1 VAEKKKKTKKEKKKK
16 TAEQKKREK
25 LKIERVTIT
34 SLEQLVKLLDT
45 YAVAVREAESRYY
58 TYMEKALKALENL
71 VVYMDYYSKSSW
83 NFIIFRK
90 LNGLATYLYSVY
102 MGIKT
107 GNISPT
113 LAEMLYKFLDSTRK
127 IFCRRTAIST
137 LPEKMCTTEEINA
150 YIKWQMDMSL
160 AMLNPKDLKQAQ
172 KLGFPAAFQSLIG
185 KAILYAN
192 RAAKTADLLTEEL
205 GKQYLVLDTIS
216 LERLK
221 PDEQEKARRMIE
233 DTKSVILREM
243 MLMDL
248 SKGIVKKINEILLDA
263 ALELGMA
270 SDALI
275 SIMFRPPRGSS

>member
-1 VAEKKKKTKKEKKKK
+1 MKKEKTER

-25 LKIERVTIT
+25 PKIERVTIT

-45 YAVAVREAESRYY
+45 YAMAVREAENRYY

-102 MGIKT
+102 MGIKV

-113 LAEMLYKFLDSTRK
+113 LAEILYKFLDNTRK

-137 LPEKMCTTEEINA
+137 LPEKMCTTEEINT
-150 YIKWQMDMSL
+150 YIKWQSEMSL

-172 KLGFPAAFQSLIG
+172 KLGFPAAFQSLVG
-185 KAILYAN
+185 RAILYAN

-233 DTKSVILREM
+233 DTKSVILREL

-275 SIMFRPPRGSS
+275 SIMFRPPRGSSRG